1 MIAYVAKARSLIV
14 LDRFFNQDRLPDDP
28 AALGTATQSRQ
39 PTRPRHG
46 CYKGIS
52 MSNPWLKKNPFM
64 SMWLSGANSVAH
76 SARGRIAAEAKRQS
90 TTAVNKA
97 ARDMFTIWTEA
108 ITGSSAPKRRR
119 KR

>member
-1 MIAYVAKARSLIV
+1 
-14 LDRFFNQDRLPDDP
+14 
-28 AALGTATQSRQ
+28 
-39 PTRPRHG
+39 
-46 CYKGIS
+46 

-64 SMWLSGANSVAH
+64 SMWLSSANSVAS

-97 ARDMFTIWTEA
+97 TSDMFTLWTDA
-108 ITGSSAPKRRR
+108 MTGSIAPKRRR